1 MPVHAALDPALIK
14 DCPLAADMLLPQKG
28 ALTGAEV
35 DTYHLAVENALIQCR
50 DQLGKLRELE
60 AGR

>member
-1 MPVHAALDPALIK
+1 
-14 DCPLAADMLLPQKG
+14 MLLPQKG